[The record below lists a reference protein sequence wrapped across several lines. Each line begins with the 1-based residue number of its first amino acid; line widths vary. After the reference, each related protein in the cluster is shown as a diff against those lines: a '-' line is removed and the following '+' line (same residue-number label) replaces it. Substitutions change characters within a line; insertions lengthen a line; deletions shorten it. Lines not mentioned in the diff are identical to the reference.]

1 MQTQSIR
8 WRLVFTYFLIIVLTL
23 SLIGIYIVNSMQQY
37 SINQKKIQILSQ
49 ANVIAGYI
57 SRYQDLSKE
66 SINYLLEQQQVASDC
81 RVLML
86 NNDAIVTY
94 DSNNGIM
101 EGKYMPVP
109 VILDAIAG
117 NNSVEENLDNDDE
130 KVISAAVPI
139 IKDKI
144 AVGVI
149 YYRASAS
156 DTVDLI
162 GQLWVTIMMIAVL
175 ASLLVGVISFLMAG
189 IITAPITRLTEQLE
203 KAADENGDF
212 IIEKTSGGEVGRLI
226 DSYNK
231 MAQKVH
237 EQEEKR
243 QEFVSNASHELK
255 TPLSSIKLI
264 SDSLL
269 NVQDAP
275 REMVEE
281 FLTDMNVQVE
291 RLSRI
296 VDKLLTLTR
305 MDNPGSVSRMEFQV
319 ADLTELCSN
328 ITKALRPLAE
338 QKHIELAY
346 NPQGTIY
353 SKIERDRLWE
363 AIYNVVDNSIKYT
376 KEGGKV
382 SLNVYKD
389 ETNVIIEIKDTG
401 IGIAKEELYKIFDRF
416 YRVDKARAR
425 ETGGTGLG
433 LSIALT
439 AVELHGGNI
448 KVESEEGEGS
458 TFRIIIPITFK

>member
-1 MQTQSIR
+1 MQSIR
-8 WRLVFTYFLIIVLTL
+8 WRLVLTYFLVIVLTFTIVGL
-23 SLIGIYIVNSMQQY
+23 YIANSMQQY

-57 SRYQDLSKE
+57 SRYQDLSNE

-86 NNDAIVTY
+86 NNDAVVTY

-101 EGKYMPVP
+101 QGKYMPVS
-109 VILDAIAG
+109 VILDAIEG
-117 NNSVEENLDNDDE
+117 NNSVEEYKEDDE
-130 KVISAAVPI
+130 DLVIAAAVPI
-139 IKDKI
+139 VKDKVS
-144 AVGVI
+144 VGVI

-156 DTVDLI
+156 DTVALMQ
-162 GQLWVTIMMIAVL
+162 QLWATMLMIAVL
-175 ASLLVGVISFLMAG
+175 ASLLVGVVSFVMAG
-189 IITAPITRLTEQLE
+189 IITAPITRLTEQME
-203 KAADENGDF
+203 KAADEDGDL
-212 IIEKTSGGEVGRLI
+212 IIEKNTGGEVGRLI

-231 MAQKVH
+231 MTQKIR

-281 FLTDMNVQVE
+281 FLADMNVQVD
-291 RLSRI
+291 RLTRI

-305 MDNPGSVSRMEFQV
+305 MDNPGSVSRMEFSV
-319 ADLTELCSN
+319 VDLTELCSN
-328 ITKALRPLAE
+328 VAKALRPLAE
-338 QKHIELAY
+338 QKHIELTY
-346 NPQGTIY
+346 NAATAIY
-353 SKIERDRLWE
+353 SKVERDRLWE
-363 AIYNVVDNSIKYT
+363 AIYNIIDNSIKYT

-382 SLNVYKD
+382 ALDVFKD
-389 ETNVIIEIKDTG
+389 ENNVIIEIKDTG
-401 IGIAKEELYKIFDRF
+401 IGIAEEEKYKIFDRF

-448 KVESEEGEGS
+448 QVESEEGVGS
-458 TFRIIIPITFK
+458 AFRIIIPITFK